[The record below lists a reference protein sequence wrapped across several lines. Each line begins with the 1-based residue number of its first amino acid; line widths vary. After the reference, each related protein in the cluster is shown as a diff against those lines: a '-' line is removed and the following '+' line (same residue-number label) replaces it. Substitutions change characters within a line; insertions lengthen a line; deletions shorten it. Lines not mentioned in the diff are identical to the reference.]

1 MNHSQKEFGKIYDK
15 FVEKIYR
22 FIFLK
27 VSSQDVSE
35 DLTSETFLRCWEK
48 YRDSNSNIDNM
59 QAFLYRIAKNL
70 VVDHYREK
78 GKIQFVSTDFLA
90 IPEEKIDL
98 KEKIENSSDL
108 AEIRTALKDINED
121 YQDIIIWHY
130 VDDLSVPEIAAMTN
144 KSEGAVRVMLS
155 RALSD
160 LRNNLETA

>member
-1 MNHSQKEFGKIYDK
+1 MNHSQEEFGKIYDR

-27 VSSQDVSE
+27 VNSQDISE

-48 YRDSNSNIDNM
+48 YRDSNIDNV
-59 QAFLYRIAKNL
+59 QAFLYKIARNL

-78 GKIQFVSTDFLA
+78 GRVQFVSTDFL
-90 IPEEKIDL
+90 PMPGDKIDI
-98 KEKIENSSDL
+98 KEKIEDSSDI
-108 AEIRTALKDINED
+108 ADIRTALKTINED

-130 VDDLSVPEIAAMTN
+130 IDDLSVPEIAAMTN

-160 LRNNLETA
+160 LRNNIETS